1 MPMHYPPL
9 ADGTYRYGDPPRPLP
24 SPVPGPDADSPPPQ
38 PPSPAPDGG
47 PGAGPPPVPTPPT
60 SRVRGGLATAAVFG
74 VAALVV
80 VLGVAVSGLL
90 PGPWSD
96 TGSDVGR
103 GTDAARGPIPQLLP
117 PPERAQGSAAFAV
130 DGTFTV
136 VSTPADPVSGDDTA
150 CDLPVSLSD
159 IGEGT
164 TITLLERSTS
174 FITTARL
181 AYSGGDL
188 ASCTFTF
195 AFRDVPAG
203 GSYYVV
209 ELPGRGQLTYTED
222 ELRAGVDITL
232 GR

>member
-24 SPVPGPDADSPPPQ
+24 SPVPGPDADGPPQ
-38 PPSPAPDGG
+38 QPPFPAPDGG
-47 PGAGPPPVPTPPT
+47 PGVGPAPGAPE
-60 SRVRGGLATAAVFG
+60 SGSALRGRLATGAVFTG
-74 VAALVV
+74 VALVVV
-80 VLGVAVSGLL
+80 VLGVLLAGVL

-96 TGSDVGR
+96 R
-103 GTDAARGPIPQLLP
+103 GTGAAPGALP
-117 PPERAQGSAAFAV
+117 PLSLPERAPDPASFV
-130 DGTFTV
+130 VEGTFTV
-136 VSTPADPVSGDDTA
+136 VSTPADPVSGDDTG

-164 TITLLERSTS
+164 TITLLEGATS
-174 FITTARL
+174 VVDTARL
-181 AYSGGDL
+181 AYAGGDL

-195 AFRDVPAG
+195 GFPEVPAG
-203 GSYYVV
+203 GAFYVV